1 MEEQVIC
8 AGFGGQGI
16 MFIGKLLAQVLMVAG
31 NDVTWMP
38 SYGAEVRGGTAH
50 CMVIVSDKK
59 IASPLVSEPRTCIV
73 MNTPSFN
80 KYEPKVK
87 KKGKLFV
94 NVSLIDKR
102 SERDDIE
109 IIEVPATEVANSLGN
124 VRVANMVML
133 GAYIANSKIINK
145 TRIIEG
151 LRPFLGSKKEDLFKI
166 NCAAFKKGV
175 ELTHA

>member
-1 MEEQVIC
+1 MEEQIIC

-31 NDVTWMP
+31 KEVTWMP

-50 CMVIVSDKK
+50 CMVIVSNRK
-59 IASPLVSEPRTCIV
+59 IASPLVSEPASCIV

-87 KKGKLFV
+87 KGGRLFV
-94 NVSLIDKR
+94 NTSLIDKR
-102 SERDDIE
+102 SGRDDIE
-109 IIEVPATEVANSLGN
+109 IVEVPATEVANSLGN

-133 GAYIANSKIINK
+133 GAYIANGKIIDK
-145 TRIIEG
+145 TRIIET
-151 LRPFLGSKKEDLFKI
+151 LPPFLGSKKKNLFKI
-166 NCAAFKKGV
+166 NCAAFEKGV
-175 ELTHA
+175 ELTHG